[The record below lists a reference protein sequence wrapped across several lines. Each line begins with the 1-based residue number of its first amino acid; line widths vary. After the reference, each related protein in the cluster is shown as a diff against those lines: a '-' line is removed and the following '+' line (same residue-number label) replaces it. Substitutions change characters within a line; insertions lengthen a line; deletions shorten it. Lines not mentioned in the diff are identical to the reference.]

1 LDDLILSLFCPQAGW
16 ALTFSLDEKVNK
28 KSSQSD
34 TVRHSMGTYLPE
46 SRQIDDSRSER
57 PYSKE
62 KNTAFRYYRILDFS
76 PFRGDVDRQ
85 RGALL
90 MNNYE

>member
-46 SRQIDDSRSER
+46 SRQIDDSRSEDLIL
-57 PYSKE
+57 K
-62 KNTAFRYYRILDFS
+62 KRIQLLDITEYWIS
-76 PFRGDVDRQ
+76 PLLGEMSIDRGV
-85 RGALL
+85 L
-90 MNNYE
+90 Y